1 MPGPGSELND
11 GRPYELGD
19 DVRRIDWSLSARCG
33 HTHVRDTIA
42 DRELETWAVID
53 GSASMDFGTDEWEK
67 RSLAIATVA
76 AFGFLS
82 SMGGSRF
89 GAVIAEPSGV
99 TVHPA
104 ASGRD
109 QLRRLLLTL
118 ERRPLAGT
126 GTTDLGPAIE
136 RIRRIGRRPGAVV
149 LISDLLGPDDWQR
162 PMRALGANAKTI
174 VAEIKDRREDE
185 LPPVG
190 LLTLVDPET
199 GRLREVQTSNRHVR
213 ARYAVAA
220 QQRRSDMKRNV
231 RSAGADHLC
240 CPPTATGSATSSA
253 TTSTESASDDLPCS
267 RSTPPR
273 RSPAVARGALH
284 RDAATAK
291 ALRRPIHEPRSS
303 RRRRSA
309 AARLAAPRRSRARRS
324 CRAGHGRRSRS
335 TGR

>member
-1 MPGPGSELND
+1 MTTALTSAVPSAERSVRQLELMVTRRLDGLLHGEYRGLLPGPGSELND

-231 RSAGADHLC
+231 RSAGADHLVL
-240 CPPTATGSATSSA
+240 
-253 TTSTESASDDLPCS
+253 STN
-267 RSTPPR
+267 
-273 RSPAVARGALH
+273 
-284 RDAATAK
+284 RDWLGDIVRYHLDRK
-291 ALRRPIHEPRSS
+291 RIR
-303 RRRRSA
+303 
-309 AARLAAPRRSRARRS
+309 
-324 CRAGHGRRSRS
+324 
-335 TGR
+335 

>member
-1 MPGPGSELND
+1 MTTSIATAVPSAERSVRQLELMVTRRLDGLLHGDYRGLLPGPGSELND

-67 RSLAIATVA
+67 RSLAIATTA

-89 GAVIAEPSGV
+89 GAVIVDPSGI

-118 ERRPLAGT
+118 ERRPLASQ
-126 GTTDLGPAIE
+126 GTTELGPAIE

-149 LISDLLGPDDWQR
+149 LISDLLGPDDWSR
-162 PMRALGANAKTI
+162 SMRAMSAGSKTI

-185 LPPVG
+185 LPAVG

-199 GRLREVQTSNRHVR
+199 GRLREVQTSNPDLR
-213 ARYAVAA
+213 ARYAAA
-220 QQRRSDMKRNV
+220 ARQRRGHIKAGV
-231 RSAGADHLC
+231 RSTGADHL
-240 CPPTATGSATSSA
+240 TL
-253 TTSTESASDDLPCS
+253 STNQDWLGDIVRYHLD
-267 RSTPPR
+267 RKRTR
-273 RSPAVARGALH
+273 
-284 RDAATAK
+284 
-291 ALRRPIHEPRSS
+291 
-303 RRRRSA
+303 
-309 AARLAAPRRSRARRS
+309 
-324 CRAGHGRRSRS
+324 
-335 TGR
+335 